1 MPRQMYGLGSL
12 VKDRIRK
19 LIPNELASVAV
30 KAAPVVSVFN
40 PGVGALMRGIGRF
53 DQRGSISDALKQG
66 VGTFAFG
73 RGVGMLGGAQ
83 APETFLGRQR
93 FTQTGFDQGPIGR
106 LFDRQAA
113 DAGTNIVDEVALTGG
128 DKSLLSKAGDVLEKG
143 IKALPEGVA
152 AQLVA
157 GGITAGA
164 SLLASYFQGEFEEP
178 EPGESMEDYLER
190 RREYVGTQMRTYMDN
205 YFANDPEYSKLDDA
219 GRDAF
224 VARYNIR
231 DGGRVGYQTG
241 GITMANTLAQNI
253 ARNRAAQAAFRQAI
267 NPSQQKILQRLQ
279 KANPTTKSALEK
291 FADHARVSEAMK
303 GKTGMDVIP
312 EYALQTGADFQ
323 KKFSNVNPK
332 VSATLAA
339 GYQTLQEG
347 ARALNPFNPSKF
359 LRFPTA
365 IKTAQEQATK
375 NIEGILAADSGNL
388 TAKQIEDRNKYLKQ
402 QGQPTEKIPG
412 VSQEGLLEGVKRFKN
427 PKPRFSGDEFLYSV
441 PGVEGKLTQSTY
453 DAYVNEN
460 TKTTP
465 TPDSEFEN
473 TMRKITA
480 DSEGFAAYAG
490 IVPGFK
496 ARKRSDGRF
505 EYKAPD
511 GQIYGPDTYTDIA
524 VGKYPNIY
532 DPRANV
538 ASGGM
543 PTGIMRSNKAGVMER
558 DYRETGGFVPVGIK
572 EKADDVP
579 AMLSKNEFVFT
590 ADAVRGAGN
599 GSIERG
605 AQKMYDTMKRL
616 EKRVV

>member
-1 MPRQMYGLGSL
+1 MINRAKMPRQMYGLGSL

-113 DAGTNIVDEVALTGG
+113 DPKVFGSDDAIGGEMLTTG
-128 DKSLLSKAGDVLEKG
+128 DKPSLLSKAGDVLEKG

-157 GGITAGA
+157 GGLTAGA

-178 EPGESMEDYLER
+178 EPGESMEEYLAR

-205 YFANDPEYSKLDDA
+205 YFANDPEYMKLDDA

-279 KANPTTKSALEK
+279 ANQPKSSPLET
-291 FADHARVSEAMK
+291 FAKHAMVSEAMK

-388 TAKQIEDRNKYLKQ
+388 TAKQIENRNKYLKQ

-412 VSQEGLLEGVKRFKN
+412 VSQEGLLEGVTRFKN

-558 DYRETGGFVPVGIK
+558 DYRETGGFVPVG
-572 EKADDVP
+572 
-579 AMLSKNEFVFT
+579 
-590 ADAVRGAGN
+590 
-599 GSIERG
+599 
-605 AQKMYDTMKRL
+605 
-616 EKRVV
+616 